1 MREYLAQNVKNVII
15 LGHLGSGKTSLTESL
30 IYSAGGIDKKGEV
43 EKKTTVSD
51 FTAEE
56 QSRLSSTS
64 TAVIPVEFKNLK
76 INILDAPGADEFI
89 GDISHALRAASGAI
103 LVLDATKGV
112 EVGAEKMWR
121 EIRNHKLPAIIFV
134 NKMDKENVKFD
145 QVLELIKT
153 KLGKQAVPFCLP
165 IGKKEEFSGF
175 ADIIE
180 LKARIYDGEACV
192 DGDIYPDKMD
202 RIKAL
207 RQDLVEAVAG
217 ADETLLEKYF
227 NGEELTMEEIKKGLS
242 LSICSGEAV
251 PVMVGSATR
260 NIGPLTLLHMIR
272 EYFPSTADCGAAS
285 GLKPDKET
293 KTVRKCSDDEPF
305 SAFIFKTTI
314 DPFVGTINLVQVKSG
329 TLKKD
334 QEVYV
339 SNSGEV
345 ERIGQLFIPFGK
357 NSFPIETVHAGD
369 ICAIAKMSKVYTD
382 TTISDKK
389 SPIIYP
395 IMVTPSPTMYVAIR
409 PRNKAD
415 EDKLSNALNK
425 LTIEDNTF
433 EIKRNKETNQLLIG
447 GQGIIHIGFIID
459 RMRNMF
465 KVDVEMLD
473 QEIVYRETIKAIA
486 SAEGRYVKQ
495 SGGSGYYG
503 VVVMRFE
510 PIHDKDYEFTEE
522 VFGGAVPRNYFPA
535 VDKGLQETLEHGP
548 LAGFPV
554 IGVKG
559 ILTDGKYHAVDS
571 NELAFKMAASIA
583 FKEAIKTAKP
593 TILEPIH
600 KIVVKIKD
608 EYLGDVLGDVNK
620 RRGRVLG
627 MEPSDD
633 GYQQV
638 VAEVPEAEIT
648 KYTIDLKAM
657 TQGSG
662 TFTREF
668 IRYEEVPGNLVA
680 KIIEDHK
687 KQVEAAH
694 S

>member
-1 MREYLAQNVKNVII
+1 MKEYLAQNVKNVII
-15 LGHLGSGKTSLTESL
+15 LGHLGSGKTTLTESL
-30 IYSAGGIDKKGEV
+30 IFAAGGIEKKGEV

-51 FTAEE
+51 FTVEE
-56 QSRLSSTS
+56 QNKLASTS
-64 TAVIPVEFKNLK
+64 TAIIPVEFKNFK
-76 INILDAPGADEFI
+76 INLLDAPGADEFI
-89 GDISHALRAASGAI
+89 GDVDHVLTAASGAI

-121 EIRNHKLPAIIFV
+121 EIRNRSLPAIIFV

-145 QVLELIKT
+145 EVLALIKA

-175 ADIIE
+175 ADIVE
-180 LKARIYDGEACV
+180 LKARIYDGQICI
-192 DGDIYPDKMD
+192 DGEIYPDKME
-202 RIKAL
+202 RIKLL

-217 ADETLLEKYF
+217 ADEKLLEKYF
-227 NGEELTMEEIKKGLS
+227 NGEELTMEEIKKGLK
-242 LSICSGEAV
+242 LSVCAGEAI
-251 PVMVGSATR
+251 PVMVGSATKD
-260 NIGPLTLLHMIR
+260 IGPLTLLHMIR
-272 EYFPSTADCGAAS
+272 EYFPTIGDCNAAF
-285 GLKPDKET
+285 GVKADKET
-293 KTVRKCSDDEPF
+293 EAHRKIQDDEPF
-305 SAFIFKTTI
+305 SAFVFKTTI
-314 DPFVGTINLVQVKSG
+314 DPFVGTINFLQVKSG

-334 QEVYV
+334 QEIFV

-345 ERIGQLFIPFGK
+345 EKIGQLFLPFGK
-357 NSFPIETVHAGD
+357 STLPVETVHAGD

-382 TTISDKK
+382 TSLSDKK
-389 SPIIYP
+389 APIIYP
-395 IMVTPSPTMYVAIR
+395 SIITPSPTMYVAIK
-409 PRNKAD
+409 PKNKAD
-415 EDKLSNALNK
+415 EDKLSNALAK
-425 LTIEDNTF
+425 LQIEDNTF

-447 GQGIIHIGFIID
+447 GQGIIHLGHIID

-486 SAEGRYVKQ
+486 TAEGRYVKQ

-503 VVVMRFE
+503 VVMMRFE
-510 PIHDKDYEFTEE
+510 PNPDKEYEFAEE

-554 IGVKG
+554 INIKG
-559 ILTDGKYHAVDS
+559 ILTDGKYHPVDS

-583 FKEAIKTAKP
+583 FKDACKSAKP

-600 KIVVKIKD
+600 KIVVDIKD

-627 MEPSDD
+627 MEPSEQ
-633 GYQQV
+633 GYQKV
-638 VAEVPEAEIT
+638 IAEVPEAEIT

-668 IRYEEVPGNLVA
+668 IRYEEVPGNLTA

-687 KQVEAAH
+687 KQA
-694 S
+694 